1 MNDRIDDLIH
11 GYLDETLTAIEHD
24 ELATQ
29 IKSDPQV
36 ARRLA
41 EVACLHD
48 RLRNLVSLDQDE
60 QTPPALNLASNS
72 VSRTRRSVLS
82 LMTAAC
88 LLLGAGLIFWKVG
101 STPAIAAAAELQ
113 RIIEAN
119 ATLESRTYRISSLD
133 SSEEVGVQPVRGG
146 QKPPLDGALLHV
158 RGAEDYVLERF
169 FSDGTRFITGS
180 DGQTAWAISPR
191 GRVRVSR
198 DPDRFRGAVPGQ
210 QHSIPF
216 IDMRA
221 SLEQFADAYDLH
233 VEQTIADDGT
243 RQLDAVR
250 RLDASGGPK
259 EVTIWYDAE
268 SGVIQRMQ
276 LSRLPRN
283 QGGPRSVVLELV
295 EQRELD
301 DEFFQHSSYHSPDRE
316 VIEDER

>member
-1 MNDRIDDLIH
+1 MTDRIDDLIH
-11 GYLDETLTAIEHD
+11 GYLDETLTASEHD

-60 QTPPALNLASNS
+60 QLPAAQMPAINSASPA
-72 VSRTRRSVLS
+72 RRSVLS
-82 LMTAAC
+82 LVTAAC
-88 LLLGAGLIFWKVG
+88 LLLFVGVIFWKVG

-133 SSEEVGVQPVRGG
+133 SSEDEDLSVRGG

-158 RGAEDYVLERF
+158 RGSEEYVLERF

-180 DGQTAWAISPR
+180 DGRTAWAIPPR
-191 GRVRVSR
+191 GRVRVSQ
-198 DPDRFRGAVPGQ
+198 DPERFRGAVPGQ

-216 IDMRA
+216 IDMSA
-221 SLEQFADAYDLH
+221 SLEQLADAYELRVD
-233 VEQTIADDGT
+233 QTIAEDGT

-250 RLDASGGPK
+250 RADASGGPK

-295 EQRELD
+295 EQRELN
-301 DEFFQHSSYHSPDRE
+301 DEFFQHSSHHSPDRE

>member
-11 GYLDETLTAIEHD
+11 GYLDETLTASEHD

-36 ARRLA
+36 ARQLA

-60 QTPPALNLASNS
+60 QLPPVPKPASAA
-72 VSRTRRSVLS
+72 RRSVLS
-82 LMTAAC
+82 MVTAAC
-88 LLLGAGLIFWKVG
+88 VLLFVGLIFWKVG
-101 STPAIAAAAELQ
+101 STPAIAAAAEMQ
-113 RIIEAN
+113 RIIETN

-133 SSEEVGVQPVRGG
+133 SSEDEDLPVRGG

-158 RGAEDYVLERF
+158 RGSDEYVLERF

-180 DGQTAWAISPR
+180 DGQTAWAIPPR
-191 GRVRVSR
+191 GRVRVSS
-198 DPDRFRGAVPGQ
+198 DSERFRGAVPGQ

-221 SLEQFADAYDLH
+221 SLEQLADAYDLH

>member
-1 MNDRIDDLIH
+1 MTDRIDDLIH
-11 GYLDETLTAIEHD
+11 KYLDETLTASEHD

-60 QTPPALNLASNS
+60 QLSAAQKPAINSASPA
-72 VSRTRRSVLS
+72 RRSVLS
-82 LMTAAC
+82 MVTAAC

-119 ATLESRTYRISSLD
+119 STLESRTYRISSLD
-133 SSEEVGVQPVRGG
+133 SLEDEDLPVRGG

-158 RGAEDYVLERF
+158 RGSEEYVLERF

-180 DGQTAWAISPR
+180 DGQIAWAIPPR

-198 DPDRFRGAVPGQ
+198 DPERFRGVVPGQ

-221 SLEQFADAYDLH
+221 SLEQLADAYELRVD
-233 VEQTIADDGT
+233 QTIAEDGT
-243 RQLDAVR
+243 RQLNGSR
-250 RLDASGGPK
+250 RSDASGGPK

-295 EQRELD
+295 EQREMN
-301 DEFFQHSSYHSPDRE
+301 DEFFQHSSHHSPDRE

>member
-1 MNDRIDDLIH
+1 MTDRIDDLIH
-11 GYLDETLTAIEHD
+11 GYLDETLTDSEHD

-60 QTPPALNLASNS
+60 QTPPAMNPVSSS

-82 LMTAAC
+82 LVTAAC

-101 STPAIAAAAELQ
+101 STPAIAAAVELQ

-133 SSEEVGVQPVRGG
+133 SSEDEDLPLRGG

-158 RGAEDYVLERF
+158 RGSEEYVLERF

-180 DGQTAWAISPR
+180 DGQTAWAIPPR

-198 DPDRFRGAVPGQ
+198 EPDRFRGAVPGQ
-210 QHSIPF
+210 QHALPF

-221 SLEQFADAYDLH
+221 SLEQLADAYDLR

-243 RQLDAVR
+243 RQLEAVR
-250 RLDASGGPK
+250 RADASGGPK

-301 DEFFQHSSYHSPDRE
+301 DEFFQHFSHHSSDRE

>member
-1 MNDRIDDLIH
+1 MTDRIDDLIH
-11 GYLDETLTAIEHD
+11 KYLDETLTASEHD

-60 QTPPALNLASNS
+60 QLSAAQKPAINSASPA
-72 VSRTRRSVLS
+72 RRSILS
-82 LMTAAC
+82 MVTAAC

-119 ATLESRTYRISSLD
+119 STLESRTYRISSLD
-133 SSEEVGVQPVRGG
+133 SLEDEDLPVRGG

-158 RGAEDYVLERF
+158 RGSEEYVLERF

-180 DGQTAWAISPR
+180 DGQIAWAIPPR

-198 DPDRFRGAVPGQ
+198 DPERFRGVVPGQ

-221 SLEQFADAYDLH
+221 SLEQLADAYELRVD
-233 VEQTIADDGT
+233 QTIAEDGT
-243 RQLDAVR
+243 RQLNGSR
-250 RLDASGGPK
+250 RSDASGGPK

-295 EQRELD
+295 EQREMN
-301 DEFFQHSSYHSPDRE
+301 DEFFQHSSHHSPDRE

>member
-1 MNDRIDDLIH
+1 MTDRIDDLIH
-11 GYLDETLTAIEHD
+11 GYLDETLTASEHD

-48 RLRNLVSLDQDE
+48 RLRNLVSLDHDE
-60 QTPPALNLASNS
+60 QTPPAPKPAINS
-72 VSRTRRSVLS
+72 TSPARRSVSS
-82 LMTAAC
+82 LVTAAC

-113 RIIEAN
+113 RIIVAN
-119 ATLESRTYRISSLD
+119 STFESRTYQISSLD
-133 SSEEVGVQPVRGG
+133 SSEDEDLPVRGG

-158 RGAEDYVLERF
+158 RGSEDYVLERYF
-169 FSDGTRFITGS
+169 PDGTRFITGS
-180 DGQTAWAISPR
+180 NGQTAWAIPPR
-191 GRVRVSR
+191 GRVRVSH
-198 DPDRFRGAVPGQ
+198 DPERFRGAVPGQ
-210 QHSIPF
+210 QHAIPF

-221 SLEQFADAYDLH
+221 SLEQLADAYDLR
-233 VEQTIADDGT
+233 VEQTIAEDGT
-243 RQLDAVR
+243 RQLEAVR
-250 RLDASGGPK
+250 SADASGGPK

-295 EQRELD
+295 EQRELND
-301 DEFFQHSSYHSPDRE
+301 AFFQHSSHHSPDRE

>member
-1 MNDRIDDLIH
+1 MTDRIDDLIH
-11 GYLDETLTAIEHD
+11 KYLDETLTASEHD

-60 QTPPALNLASNS
+60 QLSAAQKPAINSASPA
-72 VSRTRRSVLS
+72 RRSVLS
-82 LMTAAC
+82 MVTAAC

-119 ATLESRTYRISSLD
+119 STLESRTYRISSLD
-133 SSEEVGVQPVRGG
+133 SLEDEDLPVRGG

-158 RGAEDYVLERF
+158 RGSEEYVLERF

-180 DGQTAWAISPR
+180 DGQIAWAIPPR

-198 DPDRFRGAVPGQ
+198 DPERFRGAVPGQ

-221 SLEQFADAYDLH
+221 SLEQLADAYELRVD
-233 VEQTIADDGT
+233 QTIAEDGT
-243 RQLDAVR
+243 RQLNGSR
-250 RLDASGGPK
+250 RSDASGGPK

-295 EQRELD
+295 EQREMN
-301 DEFFQHSSYHSPDRE
+301 DEFFQHSSHHSPDRE

>member
-1 MNDRIDDLIH
+1 MTDRIDDLIH
-11 GYLDETLTAIEHD
+11 GYLDETLTDSEHD

-36 ARRLA
+36 ARRL
-41 EVACLHD
+41 VAVAFLHD
-48 RLRNLVSLDQDE
+48 RLRNLVSLYQDE
-60 QTPPALNLASNS
+60 QTPPALNPVNSS

-82 LMTAAC
+82 LVTAAC

-133 SSEEVGVQPVRGG
+133 SSEDEALSVRGG

-158 RGAEDYVLERF
+158 RGSDEYVLERF

-180 DGQTAWAISPR
+180 DGQTAWAIPPR

-221 SLEQFADAYDLH
+221 SLEQLADAYELRVD
-233 VEQTIADDGT
+233 QTIAEDGT
-243 RQLDAVR
+243 RQLEAVR
-250 RLDASGGPK
+250 RADASGGPK

-295 EQRELD
+295 EQQELN

>member
-1 MNDRIDDLIH
+1 MTDRIDDLIH
-11 GYLDETLTAIEHD
+11 KYLDETLTASEHD

-60 QTPPALNLASNS
+60 QLSAAQKPAINSASPA
-72 VSRTRRSVLS
+72 RRSVLS
-82 LMTAAC
+82 MVTAAC

-119 ATLESRTYRISSLD
+119 STLESRTYRISSLD
-133 SSEEVGVQPVRGG
+133 SLEDEDLPVRGG

-158 RGAEDYVLERF
+158 RGSEEYVLERF

-180 DGQTAWAISPR
+180 DGQIAWAIPPR

-198 DPDRFRGAVPGQ
+198 DPERFRGVVPGQ

-221 SLEQFADAYDLH
+221 SLEQLADAYELRVD
-233 VEQTIADDGT
+233 QTIAEDGT
-243 RQLDAVR
+243 RQLDALR
-250 RLDASGGPK
+250 RSDASGGPK

-295 EQRELD
+295 EQREMN
-301 DEFFQHSSYHSPDRE
+301 DEFFQHSSHHSPDRE

>member
-1 MNDRIDDLIH
+1 MTDRIDDLIH
-11 GYLDETLTAIEHD
+11 GYLDETLTASEHD

-60 QTPPALNLASNS
+60 QLPPVPKPAINSASPA
-72 VSRTRRSVLS
+72 RRSVLS
-82 LMTAAC
+82 LVTAAC

-133 SSEEVGVQPVRGG
+133 SSEDEDLPVRGG

-158 RGAEDYVLERF
+158 RGSEEYVLERF

-180 DGQTAWAISPR
+180 DGQTAWAIPPR

-210 QHSIPF
+210 QHAIPF

-221 SLEQFADAYDLH
+221 SLEQLADAYDLR
-233 VEQTIADDGT
+233 VDQTIAEDGT

-250 RLDASGGPK
+250 LADASGGPK
-259 EVTIWYDAE
+259 EVTVWYDAE

-301 DEFFQHSSYHSPDRE
+301 DEFFQHSSHHSSDRE